1 MFSISTGL
9 NWNSDQNMSLGINI
23 GRSQRGP
30 SADVLFANGPHV
42 ATGTFEVGD
51 ANLDVETSNTLDIIL
66 GKSYKAWQWNI
77 NLFANYVEDFIFLEG
92 QDLDNDGSVDEVNET
107 NTGTGE
113 FQLHHVEQDD
123 VTMYG
128 FEVSLDTNIFDG
140 NIGQLD
146 LNLFSDYVRAVRSN
160 GDNIARISP
169 ARFGSG
175 LSYNYKKF
183 DAGINLTN
191 VLAQKDNATLE
202 TATGGYAVLDMNA
215 NYNLMSGKQDAN
227 IFLKMTN
234 LLDEDGRMHT
244 SFIKDRAPIMGRSV
258 ILGFQVT
265 F

>member
-1 MFSISTGL
+1 
-9 NWNSDQNMSLGINI
+9 
-23 GRSQRGP
+23 
-30 SADVLFANGPHV
+30 
-42 ATGTFEVGD
+42 
-51 ANLDVETSNTLDIIL
+51 
-66 GKSYKAWQWNI
+66 
-77 NLFANYVEDFIFLEG
+77 
-92 QDLDNDGSVDEVNET
+92 
-107 NTGTGE
+107 
-113 FQLHHVEQDD
+113 
-123 VTMYG
+123 MYG